1 MRRDDEQSGG
11 PETSRWRWERSDR
24 WEGAARRP
32 AAAGVWRAL
41 NRREF
46 IRVAALAA
54 GTLALPACGRD
65 DDADAGTPP
74 PRTDAGPDTGDVS
87 VDGLPGDAVAD
98 APADDGDDVSDGHTG
113 VGPELPSLGGAPDT
127 PEGRTIA
134 AFVDTIVPGSHRDPT
149 GAPGALDVDAAA
161 LFFDPNLPALP
172 LVGVLAFALDG
183 LAGPRFDGRQFVELV
198 PAEREVVV
206 EAALEATDLMAFAI
220 QLAKLAYLSS
230 PAAGDHLGYPG
241 ANPGYVDHPDFTFGE
256 AMASEITE
264 DGNHD

>member
-1 MRRDDEQSGG
+1 
-11 PETSRWRWERSDR
+11 
-24 WEGAARRP
+24 
-32 AAAGVWRAL
+32 VWRAL
-41 NRREF
+41 SRREF

-54 GTLALPACGRD
+54 GTLALPACDGD
-65 DDADAGTPP
+65 EDADSGTPP
-74 PRTDAGPDTGDVS
+74 ARDDAGADARDGS
-87 VDGLPGDAVAD
+87 VDGLPVDAVD
-98 APADDGDDVSDGHTG
+98 APAVDGDDLGEGDTG

-161 LFFDPNLPALP
+161 LFFDPDLPALP

-241 ANPGYVDHPDFTFGE
+241 ANPGYVDHPDFSFGE

-264 DGNHD
+264 DGNYD